1 MGDPKN
7 PPVPTRTLR
16 GLVVV
21 ELSKVPT
28 RRKRRLMDAPAFVWV
43 SLVLPLLTE

>member
-16 GLVVV
+16 GLVAV
-21 ELSKVPT
+21 ELSKAPT
-28 RRKRRLMDAPAFVWV
+28 RRKRRLMDAPVFVWV
-43 SLVLPLLTE
+43 SLVLSLLTE

>member
-7 PPVPTRTLR
+7 PPVPTRKLR

-28 RRKRRLMDAPAFVWV
+28 RRKRRRMDAPAFVWV
-43 SLVLPLLTE
+43 SLVLSLLTE